1 MIEVL
6 KCLCYLTNHGNKKK
20 IKKRE
25 RERMM
30 NYAKFYYHRNNVF
43 IEIFMTILI

>member
-6 KCLCYLTNHGNKKK
+6 KCLCYLTNYGNKKK

-25 RERMM
+25 RERE
-30 NYAKFYYHRNNVF
+30 ND
-43 IEIFMTILI
+43 ELC

>member
-6 KCLCYLTNHGNKKK
+6 KCLCYLTNHGNQKK

-25 RERMM
+25 REREWWTML
-30 NYAKFYYHRNNVF
+30 NFII
-43 IEIFMTILI
+43 IEIMFLLKYSWLS